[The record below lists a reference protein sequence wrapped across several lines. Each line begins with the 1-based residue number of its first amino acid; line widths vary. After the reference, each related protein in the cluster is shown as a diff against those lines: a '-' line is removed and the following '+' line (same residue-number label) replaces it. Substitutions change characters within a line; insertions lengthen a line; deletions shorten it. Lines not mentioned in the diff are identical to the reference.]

1 METKRYTASGGIIIR
16 GGQALLL
23 HKHKKD
29 EYVLPKGHVEPG
41 ETLEAAAL
49 REAREETGFANL
61 RLLDSL
67 GTLHSHYED
76 RGYRVE
82 RDETYFVMQLLDDA
96 ADETRDY
103 DDAQHD
109 RDTFNKLWLPL
120 PAAAA
125 RLTYEPARTFMQRA
139 SAWLQSHPQAGL
151 T

>member
-23 HKHKKD
+23 HKHRKD
-29 EYVLPKGHVEPG
+29 EYVLPKGHVETG

-67 GTLHSHYED
+67 GTLQSQYAYH
-76 RGYRVE
+76 GYWVE
-82 RDETYFVMQLLDDA
+82 RDETYFIMQLLDEA
-96 ADETRDY
+96 ADETRAY
-103 DDAQHD
+103 DDALHD
-109 RDTFNKLWLPL
+109 RDTFHKLWLPL
-120 PAAAA
+120 PMAAV

-139 SAWLQSHPQAGL
+139 VDWLQNHPQAGL
-151 T
+151 A

>member
-1 METKRYTASGGIIIR
+1 METKRYMASGGIIIR

-67 GTLHSHYED
+67 GTLQSQFEY
-76 RGYRVE
+76 RGYWVE
-82 RDETYFVMQLLDDA
+82 RDETYFVMQLIDEA
-96 ADETRDY
+96 PDETRDY
-103 DDAQHD
+103 DDALHD
-109 RDTFNKLWLPL
+109 RDTFQQLWLPVTE
-120 PAAAA
+120 AAG
-125 RLTYEPARTFMQRA
+125 RLTYEPARTFMLRA
-139 SAWLQSHPQAGL
+139 NAWLRDHPQAGL
-151 T
+151 S

>member
-1 METKRYTASGGIIIR
+1 METKRYAASGGIIIR
-16 GGQALLL
+16 DGQALLL

-29 EYVLPKGHVEPG
+29 EYVLPKGHVEAG

-67 GTLHSHYED
+67 GTLQSQYEY

-82 RDETYFVMQLLDDA
+82 RDETYFVMQLLDEA
-96 ADETRDY
+96 ADQTRDY

-109 RDTFNKLWLPL
+109 RDTFHKLWLPL
-120 PAAAA
+120 PAAAG
-125 RLTYEPARTFMQRA
+125 RLTYEPARTFMMRA
-139 SAWLQSHPQAGL
+139 AAWLQGHPQAGL
-151 T
+151 A

>member
-1 METKRYTASGGIIIR
+1 MQTKRYTASGGIIIR

-67 GTLHSHYED
+67 GTLQSQYEYH
-76 RGYRVE
+76 GFWVE
-82 RDETYFVMQLLDDA
+82 RDETYFVMALLDEA
-96 ADETRDY
+96 PDETRDY
-103 DDAQHD
+103 DDAAHD

-120 PAAAA
+120 PAAAG

-139 SAWLQSHPQAGL
+139 HAWLQAHPQAGL
-151 T
+151 A